1 MLTTCPD
8 CDGEGSVE
16 ISDRNACRVP
26 DCCGGCSHYERCST
40 CDGTG
45 SVESDDGTTTPEED

>member
-1 MLTTCPD
+1 MLTPCPD

-16 ISDRNACRVP
+16 VSDRNACRVP
-26 DCCGGCSHYERCST
+26 DCCGGCSHYARCPM

-45 SVESDDGTTTPEED
+45 SVESDNDDNAAA